1 MKKLFFM
8 TVAAA
13 FALLAF
19 VGCEKDSTEPKV
31 VPPTVEEVSG
41 IDQAYTRGL
50 HEYLE
55 ITPEV
60 ALSNENEAG
69 VEYEWN
75 INFKVVGNEKTLRIK
90 CDELLSDAACYFKA
104 SSANG
109 AKIVDFTLNVTSPYN
124 KGLLLLSQTSEG
136 SILTFKRLDILST
149 PASPYAFKDNNPGM
163 ELGKEALSL
172 CWRGD
177 CLTSP
182 DAALL
187 SDENYEV
194 IVATGNPTTV
204 YALNTND
211 MKVKAPIVCDFTPS
225 AIFAPAG
232 TQTGVGLWQG
242 ALYFVGDGKNHLM
255 ASDRSF
261 VAATG
266 SEAFP
271 DGVSVADKMAVLGQ
285 TDDSDYLQVY
295 FDNNSKKF
303 LYVTSICLNETAFLG
318 EKVCEGELMNLMA
331 CDGMYYNKAKRYDSG
346 AVMAITANGNN
357 VKVYRTK
364 AVVDWELF
372 EEAESFVNEIDATGH
387 ILPTSATAVNPISP
401 ILYYSVGGNIYRLNY
416 DNESGTG
423 FDAEP
428 YIALGD
434 NYTVKQLVFNPYD
447 SATLYIAAE
456 NADEQSEMKASL
468 FIYDVSDKSASKQL
482 FADDRVG
489 GTVKQLIYKGNGKE
503 YHELVEGKTS
513 ALKRLFR

>member
-31 VPPTVEEVSG
+31 VPPTVEEVTG
-41 IDQAYTRGL
+41 VEQAYTRGL

-187 SDENYEV
+187 SDEDYEV
-194 IVATGNPTTV
+194 VVATGNPTTV

-211 MKVKAPIVCDFTPS
+211 MKVKAPIACDFTPS
-225 AIFAPAG
+225 AIYAPAG
-232 TQTGVGLWQG
+232 TQTGVGVWQG
-242 ALYFVGDGKNHLM
+242 ALYFAGDGKNHIM

-261 VAATG
+261 LTPTG
-266 SEAFP
+266 VEILP
-271 DGVSVADKMAVLGQ
+271 DGVTVADKMALVGM
-285 TDDSDYLQVY
+285 TDASDYIQVW
-295 FDNNSKKF
+295 FDNNSKKL
-303 LYVTSICLNETAFLG
+303 LYMSAIFSWDAELG
-318 EKVCEGELMNLMA
+318 EKVCDGELMNLMA
-331 CDGMYYNKAKRYDSG
+331 CDGMYYNEAKRYDS
-346 AVMAITANGNN
+346 ANVMAITANGNN
-357 VKVYRTK
+357 VKVYRFSYMMGE
-364 AVVDWELF
+364 ELLG
-372 EEAESFVNEIDATGH
+372 EIDATGH
-387 ILPTSATAVNPISP
+387 ILPTSATAVSPVSP

-456 NADEQSEMKASL
+456 KADEQSEMKASL

-503 YHELVEGKTS
+503 YHELVEGTTS

>member
-1 MKKLFFM
+1 MKKLFFLAL
-8 TVAAA
+8 TAAI
-13 FALLAF
+13 ALSAF
-19 VGCEKDSTEPKV
+19 VGCEKESGEPV
-31 VPPTVEEVSG
+31 AVPPTIEEVTG
-41 IDQAYTRGL
+41 VAEAYTLGL

-55 ITPEV
+55 ITPNV
-60 ALSNENEAG
+60 VLDNDNEAG
-69 VEYEWN
+69 VEYEWS
-75 INFKVVGNEKTLRIK
+75 IDQTIVGTEKTLRFK
-90 CDELLSDAACYFKA
+90 CDELLNDAYCYFKA
-104 SSANG
+104 ISENG
-109 AKIVDFTLNVTSPYN
+109 AKIAEFTLNVTSPYN

-136 SILTFKRLDILST
+136 SILTFKRLDIMST
-149 PASPYAFKDNNPGM
+149 PASPYAFKDNNPTI

-172 CWRGD
+172 CWRGE

-187 SDENYEV
+187 SNENYEV

-211 MKVKAPIVCDFTPS
+211 MKVKAPIACDFTPS
-225 AIFAPAG
+225 AIYAPAG
-232 TQTGVGLWQG
+232 TQSGVGLWAG
-242 ALYFVGDGKNHLM
+242 ALYFVGDGKNHIM

-261 VAATG
+261 VTATG

-331 CDGMYYNKAKRYDSG
+331 CDGMYYNDAKRYDSG

-372 EEAESFVNEIDATGH
+372 EETESFVNEIDATGH

-416 DNESGTG
+416 DNETG

-428 YIALGD
+428 YISLGD

-468 FIYDVSDKSASKQL
+468 FIYDVSDKTAAKQL

-489 GTVKQLIYKGNGKE
+489 GSVKQLIYKGNGKE
-503 YHELVEGKTS
+503 YHELVEEKTS